1 MTIRF
6 DKEDDLFV
14 IPTIVI
20 SKIDTKYVKT
30 TNIHIAWLRYSLV
43 FICQNSDTAN
53 TKNEKD
59 EKIFTFTEIMS
70 LHKEYHIHVRD
81 LIAKKYM
88 EQQGWKYAYHI
99 TSSENGERPG
109 LTVFTFSNT
118 ELPED
123 DADRKNSHKVLN

>member
-1 MTIRF
+1 MKWIKNGIKDENGEVMLESLIVYSVTIFLLFFILAIFSVLFQRWNIQTKDGVFMTIRF

-53 TKNEKD
+53 TKKEKD
-59 EKIFTFTEIMS
+59 EKY
-70 LHKEYHIHVRD
+70 LHLLK
-81 LIAKKYM
+81 
-88 EQQGWKYAYHI
+88 
-99 TSSENGERPG
+99 S
-109 LTVFTFSNT
+109 
-118 ELPED
+118 
-123 DADRKNSHKVLN
+123 